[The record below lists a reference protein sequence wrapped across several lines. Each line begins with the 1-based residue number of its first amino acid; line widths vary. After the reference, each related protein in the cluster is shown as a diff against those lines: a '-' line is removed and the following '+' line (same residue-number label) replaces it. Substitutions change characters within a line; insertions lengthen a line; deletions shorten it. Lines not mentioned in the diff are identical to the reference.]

1 MKQVII
7 LFAVLTFSL
16 TINAQ
21 ATLEAPSPTT
31 EIEFVEDIF
40 NFGVIG
46 NGEVVQNVFEFENT
60 GDEPLIITNAKGSC
74 GCTVPRWPKDPIMPG
89 ESASL
94 LVRFD
99 SKSKK
104 GMQSKRISI
113 TANTEPVITYLTLKG
128 KVLSKEETELLAAD
142 RKKDQEMDASTV
154 SLFPNPSSTVL
165 NVDLSA
171 YKGKA
176 AVLSVFDLQGQLI
189 ETKNIQELGE
199 NPSFDVTRLSSG
211 VYTLSVK
218 IEGMERLAKQ
228 FSVLAM

>member
-142 RKKDQEMDASTV
+142 RKKDQEMDA
-154 SLFPNPSSTVL
+154 
-165 NVDLSA
+165 
-171 YKGKA
+171 
-176 AVLSVFDLQGQLI
+176 VFDLQGQLI